1 MFGCLSLLIA
11 RFVDCLTGLLAKEK
25 LQHLNITIDIWQQV
39 NMDSDFTYLK
49 QHLLSMLHFDENNEN
64 LVTGK
69 SHEALQSIL
78 PTNEAVSS
86 DIDKLKLPSP
96 ANG

>member
-1 MFGCLSLLIA
+1 M
-11 RFVDCLTGLLAKEK
+11 
-25 LQHLNITIDIWQQV
+25 N
-39 NMDSDFTYLK
+39 SDFTYLK
-49 QHLLSMLHFDENNEN
+49 QHVLSMLHCDENNEN

-69 SHEALQSIL
+69 SHEAIHSIL